1 MTDKAL
7 EYDPSLVYPPG
18 ETLLELLEER
28 SLPLSELAQLS
39 GISETALV
47 QIARGTLRISV
58 ELAHGLE
65 LGTQV
70 PASFWLNLEHNYREY
85 LQSAERIPA

>member
-7 EYDPSLVYPPG
+7 EYDPSLVYPHG

-28 SLPLSELAQLS
+28 SLPLSQLAQLS
-39 GISETALV
+39 GIGETVLV
-47 QIARGTLRISV
+47 QIARGSLPITDDIAR
-58 ELAHGLE
+58 GLE

-70 PASFWLNLEHNYREY
+70 PASFWLNLERGYREY
-85 LQSAERIPA
+85 LQRAERIPA